1 MTPEERRFALEEFGR
16 TRERWTDLQLQTTF
30 RNSDL
35 LIKTGDREFDLILA
49 LASISVAFI
58 TVVVPLTASKSSI
71 VAILLFNLSLVYFFT
86 CALTGIVQLLWLIY
100 HDRKYL
106 KERDSWEME
115 QLKIFQE
122 KTDAIYEKL
131 RNNQDV
137 TDKEMMSVLAQNEA
151 TKKEAKDKQDALDK
165 KISTRVLNLLH
176 RLFFSLFFVGFIC
189 LFLFLYFTK

>member
-122 KTDAIYEKL
+122 KTGAIYEKL

>member
-1 MTPEERRFALEEFGR
+1 
-16 TRERWTDLQLQTTF
+16 
-30 RNSDL
+30 
-35 LIKTGDREFDLILA
+35 
-49 LASISVAFI
+49 
-58 TVVVPLTASKSSI
+58 
-71 VAILLFNLSLVYFFT
+71 
-86 CALTGIVQLLWLIY
+86 LWLIY

-122 KTDAIYEKL
+122 KTGAIYEKL

>member
-1 MTPEERRFALEEFGR
+1 MTPEERQFALEEFSR

>member
-1 MTPEERRFALEEFGR
+1 MTPEERQFALEEFSR

-122 KTDAIYEKL
+122 KTGAIYEKL